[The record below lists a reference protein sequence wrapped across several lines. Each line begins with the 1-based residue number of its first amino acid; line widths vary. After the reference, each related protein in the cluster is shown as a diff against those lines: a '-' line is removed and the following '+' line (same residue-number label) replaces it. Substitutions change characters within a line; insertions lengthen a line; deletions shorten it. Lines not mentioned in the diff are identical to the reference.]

1 MSGAKP
7 YTSEEVAEMRE
18 DTPEVFDPSKNLTA
32 GGWANYRL
40 HRLFATVAER
50 DARIAEL
57 ERDYA
62 AAIKV
67 LASDATIQGEYGGC
81 NSCCDDRHPC
91 FDPKCSIGAIL
102 STSRA
107 RGVLGE
113 GA

>member
-1 MSGAKP
+1 MSGATP
-7 YTSEEVAEMRE
+7 YTREELACLSENEAQDDRCAL
-18 DTPEVFDPSKNLTA
+18 NAL
-32 GGWANYRL
+32 GIRRIL
-40 HRLFATVAER
+40 ATIAER
-50 DARIAEL
+50 DERIAEL